1 MSKFTHYQQLD
12 IMDCGPTCLR
22 MVAKHYG
29 RHFTAQSLRERAQIG
44 KNGVSLLGIAE
55 AAEGIGF
62 RSLGVKI
69 SFEKLAREAPLPC
82 VVHWQQNHFVV
93 VYGIKGAGGQ
103 RMNSIRGG
111 FRGPGDAEA
120 LLGAPMPAFD
130 FAAEAEI
137 VFPVREPSPSKKSP
151 SVRRGTVYVADPSRG
166 LVAYTAEE
174 FCQGWLAARTGP
186 QSEGTAL
193 LLEPTPTFYEQ
204 DDEQAASY
212 GFGRVLR
219 YVGQYKSLLGQLAVG
234 LAVGSGLQL
243 LMPLLTQ
250 SVVDVGVNTQNVPF
264 IYLVLG
270 AQLMLMA
277 GRLSVE
283 FIQSWLLLHV
293 STRVNLSILSDFLI
307 KLMRL
312 PLSFFDTKRF
322 GDIMQ
327 RVGDHHR
334 IEAFVTGQALSLPFA
349 LVNIVVISVVVA
361 LYSLPIFGVYVAAN
375 LLYAGWIML
384 FLRHRRQLDTKRFD
398 LAAQNQSSL
407 VQLIQGMQEIKLAG
421 AERHNRWA
429 WERLQARLFRW
440 QMKSLSLGQYQ
451 QVGAFVINDGKNILI
466 TCLAAQAVINGQ
478 MTLGAM
484 LAMQQLIG
492 QLNGPVSQL
501 VGLSQSLQDAKISL
515 ERLNEI
521 HTLPDEEPAE
531 QPRIQEIAA
540 ADLWVRQLSFRYPGA
555 GNEPVLHGVDL
566 HIPLGKTTAIVGMS
580 GSGKTT
586 LLKLLLK
593 FYDPTQGEIRLGEAA
608 LRNVGHAAW
617 RAQCGVVMQDGFIFS
632 DTIARNV
639 AVGAERIDAHKL
651 DHAVRVANLREFVDG
666 LPSGLHTK
674 IGAEGTGISQGQR
687 QRILIARAV
696 YKDPQFIFFDEAT
709 NALDATNEAVI
720 MKNLAEFFRGRTVVI
735 VAHRLSTVCHADQI
749 VVLDKGALTEAGTH
763 VELVAQRGAYWQLVK
778 NQLELGA

>member
-1 MSKFTHYQQLD
+1 MSGFFHYQQLD
-12 IMDCGPTCLR
+12 QMDCGSTCLR

-44 KNGVSLLGIAE
+44 KEGVSMLGIAE
-55 AAEGIGF
+55 AAEAIGF

-69 SFEKLAREAPLPC
+69 SFEKLAREAQLPC
-82 VVHWQQNHFVV
+82 IVHWQQNHFVV
-93 VYGIKGAGGQ
+93 VHGIKTSGAWMQ
-103 RMNSIRGG
+103 SVSGG
-111 FRGPGDAEA
+111 FRRAADAEA
-120 LLGAPMPAFD
+120 ADLLRPTAAPVVFGPAPEVVFTPERPAVPKGAA
-130 FAAEAEI
+130 
-137 VFPVREPSPSKKSP
+137 V
-151 SVRRGTVYVADPSRG
+151 RGTVQVADPSRG
-166 LVAYTAEE
+166 LITYSAEE
-174 FCQGWLAARTGP
+174 FCQGWLSARTGVET
-186 QSEGTAL
+186 EGVVL
-193 LLEPTPTFYEQ
+193 LLEPTPAFYEQ
-204 DDEQAASY
+204 EDEQATSY
-212 GFGRVLR
+212 SFGRVLG
-219 YVGQYKSLLGQLAVG
+219 YLGQYRRLLVQLLLG

-243 LMPLLTQ
+243 LMPFLTQ
-250 SVVDVGVNTQNVPF
+250 SVVDIGVNTQNVPF

-307 KLMRL
+307 KLTRL
-312 PLSFFDTKRF
+312 PLAFFDTKRF

-334 IEAFVTGQALSLPFA
+334 IEAFVTGQALTVPFA
-349 LVNIVVISVVVA
+349 LVNVVVLSVVVA
-361 LYSLPIFGVYVAAN
+361 LYSLPIFGVYVVSN
-375 LLYAGWIML
+375 LLYAGWILL
-384 FLRHRRQLDTKRFD
+384 FLGRRRSLDTNRFD
-398 LAAQNQSSL
+398 LSARSQSML

-421 AERHNRWA
+421 AERPSRWA

-466 TCLAAQAVINGQ
+466 TCLAAQAVVNGQ

-515 ERLNEI
+515 ERLNEV
-521 HTLPDEEPAE
+521 HALADEEPAD
-531 QPRIQEIAA
+531 QPTVQELPVAG
-540 ADLWVRQLSFRYPGA
+540 LHLRQLAFRYPGA
-555 GNEPVLHGVDL
+555 GNEPVLSGVDL
-566 HIPLGKTTAIVGMS
+566 HIPRGQTTAIVGMS

-593 FYDPTQGEIRLGEAA
+593 FYDPTGGEIRLGEAP
-608 LRNVGHAAW
+608 LRNVGAAAW

-632 DTIARNV
+632 DSIARNI
-639 AVGAERIDAHKL
+639 AVGAERIDALRL
-651 DHAVRVANLREFVDG
+651 DHAVRVANLREFVDA

-674 IGAEGTGISQGQR
+674 VGAEGTGVSQGQR

-720 MKNLAEFFRGRTVVI
+720 MKNLDEFFRGRTVVV

-749 VVLDKGALTEAGTH
+749 VVLDKGILTETGTH
-763 VELVAQRGAYWQLVK
+763 AELVAQRGDYWQLVK
-778 NQLELGA
+778 NQLELGT